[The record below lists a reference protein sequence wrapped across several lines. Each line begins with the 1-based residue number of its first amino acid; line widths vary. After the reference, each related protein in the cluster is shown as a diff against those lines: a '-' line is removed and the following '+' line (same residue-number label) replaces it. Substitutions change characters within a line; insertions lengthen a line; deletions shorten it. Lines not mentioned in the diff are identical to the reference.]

1 MASSLSSRVLNQR
14 WRVWL
19 KLEMQ
24 TTPSKKMN
32 AFVIFLVLAG
42 VIWRPGPVL
51 SAERDSLGSSEF
63 GKLAEAFRFDLRV
76 LGYGIIQQPSDSS
89 QNPDNKFLQIPRY
102 TGNVEFRPD
111 LAMST
116 DSFDLMVKPRLHLE
130 YQVWEEGSRE
140 GSGDWDSDLY
150 VNEWLARWRARE
162 NLFVSYGR
170 ENLQWGPSFLFSPSN
185 PFFLDNGRRNPYVEV
200 PGMDFGRV
208 VWIPD
213 STWTVS
219 FIANTD
225 EGRNDINLPGPF
237 ERAYALKADY
247 QGREGY
253 GSIILTRREN
263 SENSLGFFGGLTV
276 SDAVLVYTE
285 STMIQGVYALYPKAD
300 ESPFGASME
309 RIYGGESV
317 VKSVILV
324 GSSYTFADGGTFTGE
339 YAYYGPGYNGGKA
352 DRYYALRRKAAEA
365 LSYGRPIAG
374 LGQLTL
380 GHTINTGLRLLR
392 RNYAL
397 LQYNRTN
404 IRDCM
409 DLTFRWT
416 QNLDDWSGQLTAL
429 ASYMVG
435 NHVQLFTVGTL
446 NEGSGDTE
454 FGSLLDYQWMIGLQY
469 TF

>member
-1 MASSLSSRVLNQR
+1 
-14 WRVWL
+14 
-19 KLEMQ
+19 MQ
-24 TTPSKKMN
+24 TTSSKKLHV
-32 AFVIFLVLAG
+32 FIIFLALGGVL
-42 VIWRPGPVL
+42 WRPGPML
-51 SAERDSLGSSEF
+51 CAEDDGLAPSGL
-63 GKLAEAFRFDLRV
+63 GKLTEAVRFDLRV

-89 QNPDNKFLQIPRY
+89 QNPHNNFLQIPRY
-102 TGNVEFRPD
+102 TGNMEFRPD
-111 LAMST
+111 LAFNT
-116 DSFDLMVKPRLHLE
+116 DALDLMVKPRLHLE

-140 GSGDWDSDLY
+140 GTGDWDNDAY
-150 VNEWLARWRARE
+150 VNEWLARWKARE

-213 STWTVS
+213 SAWTVS

-253 GSIILTRREN
+253 GSVIITHREN
-263 SENSLGFFGGLTV
+263 SENSLGFFSGLTV
-276 SDAVLVYTE
+276 SDAVLVYAE
-285 STMIQGVYALYPKAD
+285 GAMIRGVYALYPQAD
-300 ESPFGASME
+300 NSPFGASME
-309 RIYGGESV
+309 RIYEDDS
-317 VKSVILV
+317 SALPVILL

-339 YAYYGPGYNGGKA
+339 YAYYGPGYNGAEA
-352 DRYYALRRKAAEA
+352 DRYYALRRKAAAA
-365 LSYGRPIAG
+365 LSYGGPAAG

-380 GHTINTGLRLLR
+380 AHTLNTGLRLLR

-404 IRDCM
+404 IKDCL

-429 ASYMVG
+429 ASYMLG

-446 NEGSGDTE
+446 NEGSDDTE